1 VDIVCVGGGPGGLLF
16 GILATTTNPD
26 HRVTVLER
34 NAPDDTFGFGVVFS
48 DETLATLSD
57 ADPDL
62 FARIEAEFVHWP
74 EIEIHHRGRI
84 LVSGGHGFAAISRV
98 RLLQLLT
105 ERAAEVGVEVRFRSE
120 VDAAELERLRRDHD
134 LVVGSDGANSLVRTS
149 RADRFGPTFERGVAK
164 YIWLGTTRVF
174 PRFTF
179 AIEET
184 DVGVVQAHCYPY
196 SPTMS
201 TFIVE
206 TTPETWR
213 ALGFEASAARYR
225 RPGDN
230 DAEAM
235 AFAEDRFGAVLDGH
249 PIVGNNSKWLDFVT
263 VANERWHDGNLVL
276 LGDAAHTAHFSVGSG
291 TKLAMEDAIGLAG
304 ALAAYP
310 RRLTDALEAYEADR
324 RPAVASLQRA
334 AHASREWFEGIRRY
348 VDLDPERFAFQLL
361 TRSQRITYDNLR
373 LRDEEFTR
381 DILARFWK
389 ATPSHRRPP
398 DPETPP
404 MFYPFEVGGLR
415 LLNRVVVSPMAQ
427 YSAVD
432 GVPTD
437 WHFVHLGS
445 RAVGGAG
452 LVMTEMVC
460 VSDVGRISPG
470 CAGLWNDVQQA
481 RWERVARFV
490 HEWTPAA
497 AGLQLGHSG
506 RKGSTRVMWEGE
518 DEPLESGNWPLLAP
532 SALAYKPGNQLPREM
547 TLDDMAEVRDQ
558 FVEST
563 RRGAECGYDL
573 LELHMAHGYLLSSFI
588 SPLTNVRT
596 DDYGGS
602 LENRM
607 RYPLEVLAAVR
618 AVWPVE
624 RPISVRIS
632 ATDWVPGG
640 TTGDDAVAIARM
652 LVDGGADLI
661 DVSTGQVDPRQ
672 RPRYGRLYQTPFADR
687 IRHEVGVPVMTVGG
701 VASVDDVNT
710 IVLAGRADLCLLA
723 RPHLVDPYW
732 TLNAAIDQ
740 GYTDLPWPP
749 QYLSGRTARRREQ
762 QAVAA
767 LDRDRATP

>member
-16 GILATTTNPD
+16 GILARLTNPD

-34 NAPDDTFGFGVVFS
+34 NRPDDTFGFGVVFS

-57 ADPDL
+57 ADPEV

-74 EIEIHHRGRI
+74 EIEIHHRDRV
-84 LVSGGHGFAAISRV
+84 LVSGGHGFAAVSRV
-98 RLLQLLT
+98 RLLQLLA
-105 ERAAEVGVEVRFRSE
+105 ERAGEVGVEVRFSTE
-120 VDAAELERLRRDHD
+120 VGPADIDRLVAAHG
-134 LVVGSDGANSLVRTS
+134 LVVACDGANSVVR
-149 RADRFGPTFERGVAK
+149 RHLADRFEPTFERGAAK
-164 YIWLGTTRVF
+164 YIWLGTTKVF

-179 AIEET
+179 AIVET
-184 DVGVVQAHCYPY
+184 EHGVVQSHCYPY

-201 TFIVE
+201 TFIIE
-206 TTPETWR
+206 TTPEAWR
-213 ALGFEASAARYR
+213 ALGFDATATRYQ

-230 DAEAM
+230 DLEAM
-235 AFAEDRFGAVLDGH
+235 AFAEERFAHVLDGH
-249 PIVGNNSKWLDFVT
+249 PIVGNNSKWLEFVT
-263 VANERWHDGNLVL
+263 VANARWHTGNVAL

-310 RRLTDALEAYEADR
+310 TELGDALAGYEADR

-348 VDLDPERFAFQLL
+348 VDLDPDLFAFQLL

-373 LRDEEFTR
+373 LRDEEFSR
-381 DILARFWK
+381 QILARFWK
-389 ATPSHRRPP
+389 ETPEHLRPA

-404 MFYPFEVGGLR
+404 MFYPFEVRGLR
-415 LLNRVVVSPMAQ
+415 LHNRVVVSPMAQ

-460 VSDVGRISPG
+460 VSDIGRISPG
-470 CAGLWNDVQQA
+470 CAGLWTDEQQTQ
-481 RWERVARFV
+481 WERVARFV
-490 HEWTPAA
+490 HEWTPAV
-497 AGLQLGHSG
+497 AGIQLGHSG
-506 RKGSTRVMWEGE
+506 RKGSTKVMWEGE
-518 DEPLESGNWPLLAP
+518 DDPLDSGNWPLLAP
-532 SALAYKPGNQLPREM
+532 SPIPYKPGNQVPREM
-547 TLDDMAEVRDQ
+547 TVDDCRLVCEQ

-563 RRGAECGYDL
+563 RRAVACGYDW

-588 SPLTNVRT
+588 SPLTNHRT
-596 DDYGGS
+596 DDYGGDLS
-602 LENRM
+602 GRM
-607 RYPLEVLAAVR
+607 RFPLEVLAAVR
-618 AVWPVE
+618 AVWPAD

-632 ATDWVPGG
+632 ANDWVPGG

-652 LVDGGADLI
+652 LVDGGADVI
-661 DVSTGQVDPRQ
+661 DVSTGQVDPHQ

-740 GYTDLPWPP
+740 GYADLPWPP

-762 QAVAA
+762 AAVAA
-767 LDRDRATP
+767 VDRDRDTR